1 MRVEGTMATTLLE
14 KTQLRPERAE
24 RRPAPTRR
32 RTVLWFAVVAV
43 LLALVS
49 GGLYGFDRFRQQAIA
64 DFFASQTAPPTPVA
78 AAPAEAGPMPR
89 YLDGIGTLTAVREV
103 TVAPEVAGRVVD
115 IRFTAG
121 ATVRVGD
128 PLVQLNDAP
137 ERAERASFEARERLA
152 QANLER
158 TSRLVRR
165 DFATQATLDEN
176 QALLEQARAGIA
188 QSQAIIDQKLVK
200 APFDGELGIRRV
212 ELGQY
217 VGPGT
222 TLVTLT
228 DLDQLYA
235 NFTLPEQDRSAVA
248 AGQRVE
254 LRADA
259 FPGETFVGEITAIEP
274 QIDPSTRVIR
284 VQATLANPDHRLL
297 PGMFANARVVL
308 PPEPQVVSVP
318 ETAVDRT
325 LYGDSAFAVQ
335 ADGAGE
341 DGKPKHKAVQTFV
354 ETGPAFEGRVSIV
367 RGVEPG
373 ALVVSSGQLKLQ
385 NGAPIAVTSES
396 ALAVPAAPPVQ

>member
-1 MRVEGTMATTLLE
+1 MATTTFE
-14 KTQLRPERAE
+14 KTQLRPDRAE

-32 RTVLWFAVVAV
+32 RTVAWFAVVAL
-43 LLALVS
+43 LLALVG
-49 GGLYGFDRFRQQAIA
+49 GGLYGFDRFRRQAIA
-64 DFFASQTAPPTPVA
+64 DFFASQTPPPTPVT

-103 TVAPEVAGRVVD
+103 MVAPEVAGRVIE
-115 IRFTAG
+115 IRFEAG
-121 ATVRVGD
+121 ASVKRGD
-128 PLVQLNDAP
+128 LLVQLNDAP
-137 ERAERASFEARERLA
+137 ERAELASFQARERLA

-158 TSRLVRR
+158 TSRLIQR
-165 DFATQATLDEN
+165 DFATRATLDEN

-217 VGPGT
+217 VDPGT

-228 DLDQLYA
+228 DLDRLYA
-235 NFTLPEQDRSAVA
+235 NFTLPEQDRAALAV
-248 AGQRVE
+248 GQQVE

-259 FPGETFVGEITAIEP
+259 FPGEVFQGEVTAIEP
-274 QIDPSTRVIR
+274 QVDPSTRVIR
-284 VQATLANPDHRLL
+284 VQATLANPGHRLL

-308 PPEPQVVSVP
+308 APEPRVVSVP
-318 ETAVDRT
+318 ETAIART
-325 LYGDSAFAVQ
+325 LYGDSVFVVEE
-335 ADGAGE
+335 DGRGE
-341 DGKPKHKAVQTFV
+341 DGKPRQKAVQTFV
-354 ETGPAFEGRVSIV
+354 ETGPAFEGRVAIV

-385 NGAPIAVTSES
+385 NGAPVAVTSES
-396 ALAVPAAPPVQ
+396 ALAVPATPPVQ

>member
-1 MRVEGTMATTLLE
+1 MATTVFE
-14 KTQLRPERAE
+14 KTQLRPDRAE
-24 RRPAPTRR
+24 RRPAPSRR
-32 RTVLWFAVVAV
+32 RTVLWFAVVAL
-43 LLALVS
+43 LLALVGS
-49 GGLYGFDRFRQQAIA
+49 GLYGFDRFRRQATA
-64 DFFASQTAPPTPVA
+64 DFFASQTPPPTPVA

-103 TVAPEVAGRVVD
+103 MVAPEVAGRVVE
-115 IRFTAG
+115 IRFEAG
-121 ATVRVGD
+121 ASVKRGD
-128 PLVQLNDAP
+128 LLVQLNDAP
-137 ERAERASFEARERLA
+137 ERAELASFQARERLA

-158 TSRLVRR
+158 TSRLIQR

-217 VGPGT
+217 VDPGT

-228 DLDQLYA
+228 DLDRLYA
-235 NFTLPEQDRSAVA
+235 NFTLPEQDRAALAV
-248 AGQRVE
+248 GQQVE

-259 FPGETFVGEITAIEP
+259 FPGEVFPGEVTAIEP
-274 QIDPSTRVIR
+274 QVDPSTRVIR
-284 VQATLANPDHRLL
+284 VQATLANPGHRLL

-308 PPEPQVVSVP
+308 APEPRVVSVP
-318 ETAVDRT
+318 ETAIART
-325 LYGDSAFAVQ
+325 LYGDSVFVVEE
-335 ADGAGE
+335 DGRGE
-341 DGKPKHKAVQTFV
+341 DGKPRQKAVQTFV
-354 ETGPAFEGRVSIV
+354 ETGPAFEGRVAIV

-385 NGAPIAVTSES
+385 NGAPVAVTSES
-396 ALAVPAAPPVQ
+396 ALAVPATPPVQ

>member
-1 MRVEGTMATTLLE
+1 MATTLLE
-14 KTQLRPERAE
+14 KTRPRPDRAE
-24 RRPAPTRR
+24 LRPAPSRR

-43 LLALVS
+43 LLALVG
-49 GGLYGFDRFRQQAIA
+49 GGLYGFDRFRRQAIA
-64 DFFASQTAPPTPVA
+64 DFFANQTPPPTPVS

-103 TVAPEVAGRVVD
+103 MVAPEVAGRVVD

-121 ATVRVGD
+121 ASVERGD

-137 ERAERASFEARERLA
+137 ERAELASYQARERLA
-152 QANLER
+152 QANLDR
-158 TSRLVRR
+158 TSRLIRR

-188 QSQAIIDQKLVK
+188 QTQAIIDQKLIK

-235 NFTLPEQDRSAVA
+235 NFTLPEQARASLAV
-248 AGQRVE
+248 GQPVE
-254 LRADA
+254 LRVDA
-259 FPGETFVGEITAIEP
+259 YRGEMFEGEITAIEP
-274 QIDPSTRVIR
+274 QVDPETRVIR
-284 VQATLANPDHRLL
+284 VQATLGNPDHRLL
-297 PGMFANARVVL
+297 PGMFANARVVM
-308 PPEPQVVSVP
+308 PPVANVVSVP

-325 LYGDSAFAVQ
+325 LYGDSVFVVQ
-335 ADGAGE
+335 E
-341 DGKPKHKAVQTFV
+341 DGKGADGQPKRKAVQTFV
-354 ETGPAFEGRVSIV
+354 ETGPSFEGRVAIV
-367 RGVEPG
+367 RGVAAG
-373 ALVVSSGQLKLQ
+373 DVVVSSGQLKLQ
-385 NGAPIAVTSES
+385 DGAPVAVTSEN
-396 ALAVPAAPPVQ
+396 ALVVPATPPVQ

>member
-1 MRVEGTMATTLLE
+1 LLE

-43 LLALVS
+43 LLALVG

-64 DFFASQTAPPTPVA
+64 DFFASQTPPPTPVA
-78 AAPAEAGPMPR
+78 AAPAQAGPMPR

-103 TVAPEVAGRVVD
+103 MIAPEVAGRVVE
-115 IRFTAG
+115 IRFDAG
-121 ATVRVGD
+121 ASVQRGD
-128 PLVQLNDAP
+128 PLVQLNDSP

-188 QSQAIIDQKLVK
+188 QTQAIIDQKLIK

-228 DLDQLYA
+228 DLDRLYA
-235 NFTLPEQDRSAVA
+235 NFTLPEQDRSAVKV
-248 AGQRVE
+248 GQSVE
-254 LRADA
+254 LRVDA
-259 FPGETFVGEITAIEP
+259 YRGEVFEGEITTIEP
-274 QIDPSTRVIR
+274 QIDPETRVIR
-284 VQATLANPDHRLL
+284 VQATLANPDRRLL
-297 PGMFANARVVL
+297 PGMFANARVVM
-308 PPEPQVVSVP
+308 PPAPQVVSVP

-325 LYGDSAFAVQ
+325 LYGDSVFVVQ
-335 ADGAGE
+335 ADGEGT
-341 DGKPKHKAVQTFV
+341 DGQPKRKAVRTFV
-354 ETGPAFEGRVSIV
+354 ETGPSFQGRVAIV
-367 RGVEPG
+367 RGVAPG
-373 ALVVSSGQLKLQ
+373 DVVVSSGQLKLQ
-385 NGAPIAVTSES
+385 DGAPVAVTSEN
-396 ALAVPAAPPVQ
+396 ALVVPATPPVQ